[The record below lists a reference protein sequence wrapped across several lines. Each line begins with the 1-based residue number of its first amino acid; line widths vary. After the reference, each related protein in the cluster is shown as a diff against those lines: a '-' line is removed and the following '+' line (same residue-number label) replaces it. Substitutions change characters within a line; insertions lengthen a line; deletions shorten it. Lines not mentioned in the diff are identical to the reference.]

1 MVARDKGAP
10 AMTGQ
15 EIKERSGSGLEIMLR
30 NAVIDQALDCV
41 VIIDGDGEIIEF
53 NPAACNTFGYKRED
67 TIGRNLAEVL
77 VPERYRQMHID
88 GMERYK
94 KTGDGPVIGTRIE
107 IEALCADGSEIPVEL
122 AITPVECSGEHY
134 FTAYLRDISLR
145 LAAETEIRSSQ
156 NKYQNLF
163 ELSSD
168 AIIVHSLDG
177 IIVETNGK
185 AVELL
190 GRSRDEL
197 IGLHVKELHP
207 ESALE
212 ASKDAVK
219 RVLEGEEVRVE
230 TEFLGPH
237 GQPFA
242 AELSARR
249 VDTDEVALVHG
260 VVRDISERKRHEA
273 ERERY
278 QKLLA
283 HSQRL
288 AQVGSFE
295 WTVETIELLW
305 SKETFAIFGLDSKG
319 SVPTFEEYKERIHID
334 DRSFVEAIIMRAMT
348 HGDPYEISHRII
360 LDDGS
365 TRVVEGRGEA
375 VRNKEGQ
382 TVKIVGTVQDITRVA
397 ETNEALLKA
406 KEDAESANIAKSH
419 FLASMSHEMRTP
431 LNGVIGLLD
440 LLGETDL
447 THEQQDYLETATG
460 SADALLILLSDLLDL
475 SRIEAG
481 EMDIELSPMRTKDFI
496 EQSLEIVKATFES
509 EEPSILVEI
518 APSVPTRIEAD
529 GARLR
534 QVLTNLL
541 SNAVKFTPEGK
552 VNVLCGYDKRTGE
565 LSVSVE
571 DQGIGITPDKL
582 STLFDRFTQAHTGL
596 SRRYGGAGLGLA
608 ITKNLVTLMGGSIG
622 VESEPGQGSRFTFTI
637 PAKALD
643 EQLAIKATVEGR
655 FDDDKPL
662 RGIRILL
669 AEDSDTNALVVT
681 RKLEARGAKVDRANN
696 GLEAIDFVRTQSY
709 DIVLM
714 DVSMPELD
722 GLAAT
727 RAIREDETPDHQLPI
742 VALTAHAL
750 RGDKERCLAAGMT
763 DYVAKPIAMQALIEA
778 ILRHTRGRPMPH
790 PHILCPTE
798 AAADWDEDLELYAEV
813 LDTYKNE
820 LTTTRALLQGTADPF
835 DAESIAREA
844 HSLKSSAGNVGALHL
859 QQIAAEMD
867 ALSKEGRHAHM
878 AALLPAL
885 ISGIE
890 DTIDA
895 IEIQRRGMAS

>member
-1 MVARDKGAP
+1 MVARERGTP

-15 EIKERSGSGLEIMLR
+15 EIKDASASQLEIMLR

-41 VIIDGDGEIIEF
+41 VIIDGDGGIIEF

-67 TIGRNLAEVL
+67 TIGLNLADVL
-77 VPERYRQMHID
+77 VPERYRDMHRN

-94 KTGDGPVIGTRIE
+94 RTGDGPVIGTRIE

-122 AITPVECSGEHY
+122 AITPVECRGEHY

-145 LAAETEIRSSQ
+145 IAAETEIRSSQ

-163 ELSSD
+163 ELSAD
-168 AIIVHSLDG
+168 AIIVHTLDG

-197 IGLHVKELHP
+197 VGLHVKELHP

-212 ASKDAVK
+212 ASKTAMK
-219 RVLEGEEVRVE
+219 RVLKGEEVRVE

-249 VDTDEVALVHG
+249 VETDEAALVHG

-295 WTVETIELLW
+295 WTVDTNELFW
-305 SKETFAIFGLDSKG
+305 SKETFAIFGIDSQG
-319 SVPTFEEYKERIHID
+319 RVPTLEEYKDRIHID
-334 DRSFVEAIIMRAMT
+334 DRSFVQASIRRAIEY
-348 HGDPYEISHRII
+348 GEPYEISHRIV
-360 LDDGS
+360 LDDGT
-365 TRVVEGRGEA
+365 TRVVEGRGEPM
-375 VRNKEGQ
+375 RNKDGR
-382 TVKIVGTVQDITRVA
+382 TVKIVGTLQDITRVA

-406 KEDAESANIAKSH
+406 KEDAEAANIAKSH

-447 THEQQDYLETATG
+447 TRVQQDYLETATG

-496 EQSLEIVKATFES
+496 EQSLEIVKATYES
-509 EEPSILVEI
+509 DEPSIVVEI

-541 SNAVKFTPEGK
+541 SNAVKFTPHGK
-552 VNVLCGYDKRTGE
+552 VNVLCGYDKRTDE

-571 DQGIGITPDKL
+571 DQGIGISPNKL
-582 STLFDRFTQAHTGL
+582 TTLFDRFTQAHTGL

-608 ITKNLVTLMGGSIG
+608 ITKNLVTLMGGSIS
-622 VESEPGQGSRFTFTI
+622 VESELSQGSRFTFTI

-643 EQLAIKATVEGR
+643 EQLAIKASVER
-655 FDDDKPL
+655 RIDDENPL

-681 RKLEARGAKVDRANN
+681 RKLEAHGAKVNRANN
-696 GLEAIDFVRTQSY
+696 GLEAIDFVRTQTY

-727 RAIREDETPDHQLPI
+727 RAIRDDETPENQLPI

-763 DYVAKPIAMQALIEA
+763 DYVAKPIAMQDLIQA
-778 ILRHTRGRPMPH
+778 ILRHTGGSPLPY
-790 PHILCPTE
+790 PNILSPAE
-798 AAADWDEDLELYAEV
+798 AAADWDDDPELYAEV

-820 LTTTRALLQGTADPF
+820 LKACRSLLQGASEPF
-835 DAESIAREA
+835 AAETVASEA

-859 QQIAAEMD
+859 QQLAVEMD

-878 AALLPAL
+878 AVLLPAL

-890 DTIDA
+890 DTIKA